1 MVPGGRAGLE
11 RNVLENPCKNQTQQI
26 ISEVNRVNYG
36 WEMDQHKIDA
46 GGYRGGSGR
55 VGLMMC
61 STRPLETWVES
72 VSQETST
79 SGSRC
84 GTHPRPPPQEHESR
98 VPPSPSGFLLHS
110 QTLLLHHPTCSWKG
124 IELIL
129 GGDLQVRQ
137 GERLEDV
144 NGPTVQAHSPDLGSV
159 GVNMVELP
167 FL

>member
-1 MVPGGRAGLE
+1 MLGREKKRVVPGGRAGLE
-11 RNVLENPCKNQTQQI
+11 RNVLENPCKIQTQQI

-36 WEMDQHKIDA
+36 WEMDQHRIDA

-84 GTHPRPPPQEHESR
+84 GTHLRPPPQEHESR
-98 VPPSPSGFLLHS
+98 VPPSCPFWLSAPFPDPSSPSPSMFLEGHRTYTRREPPS
-110 QTLLLHHPTCSWKG
+110 
-124 IELIL
+124 
-129 GGDLQVRQ
+129 
-137 GERLEDV
+137 
-144 NGPTVQAHSPDLGSV
+144 
-159 GVNMVELP
+159 
-167 FL
+167 